1 MKVKEC
7 ITIKTEEGKEFE
19 TMEKIH
25 EQLLGNKDYI
35 DSNIILNDSSTR
47 CDGTK
52 NEVRVYI
59 FDECEKRPVIKI

>member
-1 MKVKEC
+1 MGVKEH
-7 ITIKTEEGKEFE
+7 ITIKTEDGKEFE
-19 TMEKIH
+19 TMKKIH
-25 EQLLGNKDYI
+25 EQLVGNKDHI

-59 FDECEKRPVIKI
+59 FDECKKRPVIKI

>member
-1 MKVKEC
+1 MVQEC
-7 ITIKTEEGKEFE
+7 IIIKTEDGKEFE

-25 EQLLGNKDYI
+25 EQLVGNKDYI
-35 DSNIILNDSSTR
+35 DSNIILNDSLTR

-59 FDECEKRPVIKI
+59 FDECKKRPAIKI

>member
-1 MKVKEC
+1 MVKEC
-7 ITIKTEEGKEFE
+7 IIIKTEDGKEFE

-25 EQLLGNKDYI
+25 EQLVGNKDYI

-47 CDGTK
+47 HDGTN

-59 FDECEKRPVIKI
+59 FDECKERPVINI

>member
-1 MKVKEC
+1 MKEC
-7 ITIKTEEGKEFE
+7 IIIKTEEGIEFE

-25 EQLLGNKDYI
+25 EQLVGNKDYI

>member
-1 MKVKEC
+1 MKEC
-7 ITIKTEEGKEFE
+7 IIIKTEEGREFE

-25 EQLLGNKDYI
+25 EQLVGNKDYI
-35 DSNIILNDSSTR
+35 NSNIILNDSSTR

-59 FDECEKRPVIKI
+59 FDECKKRPVIKI

>member
-1 MKVKEC
+1 MRVKEC
-7 ITIKTEEGKEFE
+7 ITIITEEGKEFE

-25 EQLLGNKDYI
+25 EQLVGNKYYI

-52 NEVRVYI
+52 NEVRVHI
-59 FDECEKRPVIKI
+59 FDECKNRPVIKI

>member
-1 MKVKEC
+1 MVKEC
-7 ITIKTEEGKEFE
+7 IVIKTEDGKEFE

-25 EQLLGNKDYI
+25 EQLVGNQDYI
-35 DSNIILNDSSTR
+35 NSNIVLNDSSNR

-59 FDECEKRPVIKI
+59 FDECKERPVIKI

>member
-1 MKVKEC
+1 MGIKEC
-7 ITIKTEEGKEFE
+7 ITIKTEDGKEFE

-25 EQLLGNKDYI
+25 EQLVGNKDYI

-47 CDGTK
+47 YDGTK

>member
-1 MKVKEC
+1 MKEC
-7 ITIKTEEGKEFE
+7 IIIKTEEGREFE

-25 EQLLGNKDYI
+25 EQLVGNKDYI

-47 CDGTK
+47 CDGTN

-59 FDECEKRPVIKI
+59 FDECINRPAIVI

>member
-1 MKVKEC
+1 MKEC
-7 ITIKTEEGKEFE
+7 IIIKTEEGREFE

-25 EQLLGNKDYI
+25 EQWGGNKDYI
-35 DSNIILNDSSTR
+35 NSNIILNDSSTR

-59 FDECEKRPVIKI
+59 FDECKNRPVIKI

>member
-1 MKVKEC
+1 MKEC
-7 ITIKTEEGKEFE
+7 IIIKTEEGREFE

-25 EQLLGNKDYI
+25 EQLVGNKDYI
-35 DSNIILNDSSTR
+35 DSNIILNDSLTR

-59 FDECEKRPVIKI
+59 FDECKNRPVIKI

>member
-1 MKVKEC
+1 MVKEC
-7 ITIKTEEGKEFE
+7 IIIKTENKKEFE

-25 EQLLGNKDYI
+25 EQLVGNQDYI
-35 DSNIILNDSSTR
+35 NSNIVLNDSSTR
-47 CDGTK
+47 CDGTN